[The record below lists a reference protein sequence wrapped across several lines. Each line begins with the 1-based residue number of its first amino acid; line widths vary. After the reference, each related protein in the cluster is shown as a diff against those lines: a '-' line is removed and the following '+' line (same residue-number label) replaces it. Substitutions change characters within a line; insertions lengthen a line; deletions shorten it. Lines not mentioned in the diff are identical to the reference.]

1 MTFCFLGKHDNM
13 RDIEIMDLCHR
24 SVINEMVF
32 IKLTTNN
39 DVVFFSSTV
48 VFNLYL
54 RYMYKEP
61 AYEKQVNH
69 LLFFSKFYFFLEE

>member
-13 RDIEIMDLCHR
+13 RDIKIMDLCHR

-39 DVVFFSSTV
+39 GVVFFFFFSSTV
-48 VFNLYL
+48 VFNVYL
-54 RYMYKEP
+54 RYMYK
-61 AYEKQVNH
+61 VNARVACVRETVES
-69 LLFFSKFYFFLEE
+69 FAFL